1 MAWQMMPVRLQTKA
15 TSFQGG
21 VDKLA
26 AYMSCL
32 SEANRLMVPVLFGLN
47 RSPLEVKS

>member
-1 MAWQMMPVRLQTKA
+1 MADDAGQIADQGNLIP
-15 TSFQGG
+15 GG

-26 AYMSCL
+26 AYLSCL
-32 SEANRLMVPVLFGLN
+32 TEANRLMVPVLFGLN